1 MNKLLFFIAI
11 MSLTL
16 AACHEAN
23 TSEQA
28 AGSGQDASQHAL
40 SIDDGS
46 DENEYFELL
55 EARLDTLEAMA
66 EEDSVCV
73 TRWMAVSDDDGERL
87 KQLERSLREKHGTD
101 VPTQYRQRA
110 QAIEARFAGVNVNL
124 TPKIDPGC

>member
-11 MSLTL
+11 ISLALVACQDPNTL
-16 AACHEAN
+16 EQSVGSEEGAAQSTEA
-23 TSEQA
+23 
-28 AGSGQDASQHAL
+28 H
-40 SIDDGS
+40 DDDS

-101 VPTQYRQRA
+101 VPSQYRQRA